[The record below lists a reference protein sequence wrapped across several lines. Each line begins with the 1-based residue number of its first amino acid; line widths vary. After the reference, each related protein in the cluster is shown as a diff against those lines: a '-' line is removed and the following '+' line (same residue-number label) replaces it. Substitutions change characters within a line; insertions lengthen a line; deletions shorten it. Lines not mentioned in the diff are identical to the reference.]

1 MTPQVTPARSATCL
15 AVAAANPSSMMQR
28 TVSSMILARVSSP
41 RLRGAVVRLVGPAG
55 DRAAGLGQ
63 WTLLTL

>member
-41 RLRGAVVRLVGPAG
+41 RLRGAVVRLVGPR